1 MSEVENNNL
10 VDFGEDHQKD
20 MGDKPDDT
28 PKYNHES
35 HDSHEEH
42 HNHHD
47 EHEHQE
53 PHSTTSEP
61 AAESHDNGYVV
72 VNGGINKAQEDM
84 SRILEEF
91 GSNLEHELKA
101 AASQK
106 VYAEADSSTSHDS
119 APLAPSAPSAPPS
132 PPSPP
137 AASSSNKDSSSCSSS
152 STNCSVCPYYLL
164 ASKCVKS
171 VEVPPKVRD
180 LLLWK
185 NPNYTG
191 IVFGL
196 SLVLLISLATFS
208 LLTVVGS
215 VMLLAMVFVGAY
227 RLYLAV
233 MFYIKG
239 GQQDETFSRLA
250 SCDCT
255 LPKEK
260 MDQLFKLLEADVN
273 KVLNQ
278 TKAII
283 LWDNIFNSGVAFV
296 GFYAIYTIG
305 SIFNTLTLMILVL
318 VTCFTLPKVYQVY
331 QKQINEA
338 LEKAS
343 NFVHTNTKKV
353 LVKMPP
359 FMKQF
364 LSNKNKKTQ

>member
-283 LWDNIFNSGVAFV
+283 LWDNILISGVALL
-296 GFYAIYTIG
+296 GFYVIYTIG
-305 SIFNTLTLMILVL
+305 SVFNILTLIILVL
-318 VTCFTLPKVYQVY
+318 VISFTLPKAFQMY
-331 QKQINEA
+331 
-338 LEKAS
+338 
-343 NFVHTNTKKV
+343 
-353 LVKMPP
+353 
-359 FMKQF
+359 
-364 LSNKNKKTQ
+364 KNKIDEGLKKSISCLQTNIKKILAKMHPFVKKFIVNMNKKIQ